1 MTQLQEPT
9 GGFGLDQPSSTV
21 GDYLRS
27 RMIALRSGE
36 VGSAPI
42 IIGIVVIAIIFR
54 ILSENYLTAFNVVN
68 MMLQAGGIATI
79 GIGVVFI
86 LLIAEID
93 LAIAF
98 NSAVA
103 GVLMTLLLRPDGLA
117 WPWFVAIPVA
127 LAVSTLISLAMGI
140 IVTRAGVPSFV
151 VTLAG
156 NLALSGVVL
165 ILTTQF
171 STAGTIRLQDS
182 VAIGIAGYF
191 LPAVWSWALLAA
203 TVLGFGF
210 LQFRNVRIR
219 RTRGLSITPVP
230 IIITQ
235 LSLLTL
241 VGAVIVWYSNT
252 DRGVPLLAV
261 IVGAFL
267 IFWTFV
273 LGRTRFGRHVLAIG
287 GNPEAARRAGI
298 AVERVRLSVFMVA
311 GFMAGFGGI
320 VLASRLRSVSPNQGG
335 GSLLLDVIAAA
346 VIGGTSL
353 FGGRGKVSSALLGA
367 LVIALINNGMDGL
380 GLNSGIKFVITG
392 LVLLGAVLL
401 DALSSRKARQSGR

>member
-1 MTQLQEPT
+1 MTQPDAPK
-9 GGFGLDQPSSTV
+9 GSFGLDAQSASV
-21 GDYLRS
+21 GDYLRA
-27 RMIALRSGE
+27 RLVAIRSGD

-42 IIGIVVIAIIFR
+42 IFGLVVIVVIFR
-54 ILSENYLTAFNVVN
+54 LLSENYLTAFNVVN

-79 GIGVVFI
+79 AIGVVFI

-93 LAIAF
+93 LAIAY

-103 GVLMTLLLRPDGLA
+103 GVLMTLLLRPDGA
-117 WPWFVAIPVA
+117 DWPWFLAIPVA
-127 LAVSTLISLAMGI
+127 LAASTLISLAMGV

-171 STAGTIRLQDS
+171 STAGTIRIQDP
-182 VAIGIAGYF
+182 VAIGVAGYF
-191 LPAVWSWALLAA
+191 LPSIWSWILLAV
-203 TVLGFGF
+203 TVLAFAF
-210 LQFRNVRIR
+210 IQFRNVQVR
-219 RTRGLSITPVP
+219 RSRGLSITPIPVLV
-230 IIITQ
+230 TQ
-235 LSLLTL
+235 LVLLSV
-241 VGAVIVWYSNT
+241 VGAVLVSYSNT

-261 IVGAFL
+261 IVAGFL
-267 IFWTFV
+267 VVWSFV
-273 LGRTRFGRHVLAIG
+273 LNRTRFGRHVLAVG

-298 AVERVRLSVFMVA
+298 SVERVRLAVFMVA

-320 VLASRLRSVSPNQGG
+320 VLASRLRSVSPSQGG
-335 GSLLLDVIAAA
+335 ASLLLDVIAAA

-380 GLNSGIKFVITG
+380 GLNSGIKFVVTG

-401 DALSSRKARQSGR
+401 DALSSRRARQSGR

>member
-1 MTQLQEPT
+1 MSQSPQPV
-9 GGFGLDQPSSTV
+9 GGFDLDKTSGTV
-21 GDYLRS
+21 GDYLRA
-27 RMIALRSGE
+27 RVFAIRTGE

-42 IIGIVVIAIIFR
+42 IIGLIAIALIFR
-54 ILSENYLTAFNVVN
+54 FLSPNYLTPFNVVN

-93 LAIAF
+93 LSIAF

-103 GVLMTLLLRPDGLA
+103 GVLMTLLLRPDGTN
-117 WPWFVAIPVA
+117 WPWWVAIPIA
-127 LAVSTLISLAMGI
+127 LAVSTLISLLMGV

-191 LPAVWSWALLAA
+191 LPALWSWLLLAA
-203 TVLGFGF
+203 TVIGFGF
-210 LQFRNVRIR
+210 MQFRNVQVR
-219 RTRGLSITPVP
+219 RSRGLSSTPLA
-230 IIITQ
+230 IILTQ
-235 LSLLTL
+235 LALLAI
-241 VGAVIVWYSNT
+241 VGGVVVWYSNT

-261 IVGAFL
+261 IVGVFL
-267 IFWTFV
+267 IFWSFV
-273 LGRTRFGRHVLAIG
+273 LNRTRFGRHVLAIG

-298 AVERVRLSVFMVA
+298 AVVRVRLAVFMVA

-392 LVLLGAVLL
+392 MVLLGAVLL